1 MSSARSRLPDLRVH
15 EVFEFDHL
23 GHHYTAGIGRYGQG
37 RIGEV
42 FLNASKSGTA
52 IETHARD
59 GAVILS
65 LLLQHGCPIDAIRQ
79 TITRNPDGSA
89 AGPFGTLLDLLAEK
103 YREPLG
109 RLVEIEE
116 ARESDYD

>member
-1 MSSARSRLPDLRVH
+1 MSAARSRLPDRRAG
-15 EVFEFDHL
+15 EIFEFEHC
-23 GHHYTAGIGRYGQG
+23 GIRYTAGIGRFGHG

-59 GAVILS
+59 GAVMLS
-65 LLLQHGCPIDAIRQ
+65 LLLQHGCSIDVIRQ

-89 AGPFGTLLDLLAEK
+89 AGPFGTLLDLIARK
-103 YREPLG
+103 YREPIALV
-109 RLVEIEE
+109 VEIEE
-116 ARESDYD
+116 RST